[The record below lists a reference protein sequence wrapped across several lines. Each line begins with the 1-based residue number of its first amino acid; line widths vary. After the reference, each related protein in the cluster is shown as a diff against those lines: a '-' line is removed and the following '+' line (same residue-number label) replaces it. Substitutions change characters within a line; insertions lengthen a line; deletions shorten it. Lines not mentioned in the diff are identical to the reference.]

1 MLREFNDVWEL
12 HDGRMCAAGDAVL
25 IDDLLK
31 NKLVEVQKKNWAI
44 LYRHKET
51 GEFWDLTYPQ
61 GEMQGS
67 GPRRLRVVSDPNDW
81 TPYPKGSNPRR

>member
-1 MLREFNDVWEL
+1 MLRELNDVWEFL
-12 HDGRMCAAGDAVL
+12 DGRTHAVGDAAS

-31 NKLVEVQKKNWAI
+31 NKLVEVRKENWAI

-61 GEMQGS
+61 GEMQRG
-67 GPRRLRVVSDPNDW
+67 GPRRLRVVSNPDCW
-81 TPYPKGSNPRR
+81 RPY